1 VDDLAVMLR
10 GIRPDIQTV
19 NFGCPGET
27 SLTFINGGCNYT
39 SRGFSLHNGY
49 SGPQLSAALAF
60 LQEHPGQVSPITI
73 NIGGNDFNRLQSIC
87 GSDLSCYEVHGPA
100 ILAATRANL
109 DQILGAIR
117 NTAPNAEIIT
127 FTTYD
132 LTVLVDPR
140 FGRFTAAFN
149 DVVTDT
155 ARSHSVRV
163 ADVFGAF
170 NDGPQPPFDPLF
182 EPPHDRL
189 VLLHAILA
197 AAEDEELLL
206 WLGREKY
213 ISTEDRAFH
222 DKEVSV
228 ASQLIDLEP
237 QAKDRYLRAMANWW
251 KFAQIG
257 LRDDL
262 FSYYYIELDTLTG
275 AWRPLPK
282 SIKPRQQWNSP
293 SMWQNGTFPVCWGE
307 VAARLS
313 LSSAML
319 AHRSQEHRRA
329 R

>member
-1 VDDLAVMLR
+1 MKLLFPTRILVPVFLLLFATTQYAQNDTNPRFNPPKEYYLALGDSLAFGSQQIKFNANFPVEPPSAFNTGYVDDLAVMLR
-10 GIRPDIQTV
+10 GIRLAIQTV

-27 SLTFINGGCNYT
+27 SLTFMNGGCNYT

-163 ADVFGAF
+163 ADVFSAF
-170 NDGPQPPFDPLF
+170 NEGPQPATICSLTFACTPLRDTH
-182 EPPHDRL
+182 PND
-189 VLLHAILA
+189 AGYATI
-197 AAEDEELLL
+197 
-206 WLGREKY
+206 
-213 ISTEDRAFH
+213 
-222 DKEVSV
+222 
-228 ASQLIDLEP
+228 ASQIWAVSDY
-237 QAKDRYLRAMANWW
+237 DR
-251 KFAQIG
+251 
-257 LRDDL
+257 
-262 FSYYYIELDTLTG
+262 IE
-275 AWRPLPK
+275 R
-282 SIKPRQQWNSP
+282 
-293 SMWQNGTFPVCWGE
+293 
-307 VAARLS
+307 
-313 LSSAML
+313 
-319 AHRSQEHRRA
+319 
-329 R
+329 

>member
-1 VDDLAVMLR
+1 MKLLFPTRILVPVFLLLFAATQYAQNDTNPRFNPPKEYYLALGDSLAFGSQQIKFKANFPVEPPSAFNTGYVDNLAVMLR

-39 SRGFSLHNGY
+39 SRGFSLHNSY
-49 SGPQLSAALAF
+49 SGPQLSAAIAF

-73 NIGGNDFNRLQSIC
+73 NVGGNDFSPLQSIC

-163 ADVFGAF
+163 ADVFSAF
-170 NDGPQPPFDPLF
+170 NVGPQPATLCSLTFACTPLQDTH
-182 EPPHDRL
+182 PTD
-189 VLLHAILA
+189 AGYA
-197 AAEDEELLL
+197 
-206 WLGREKY
+206 
-213 ISTEDRAFH
+213 
-222 DKEVSV
+222 
-228 ASQLIDLEP
+228 LI
-237 QAKDRYLRAMANWW
+237 
-251 KFAQIG
+251 
-257 LRDDL
+257 
-262 FSYYYIELDTLTG
+262 
-275 AWRPLPK
+275 
-282 SIKPRQQWNSP
+282 
-293 SMWQNGTFPVCWGE
+293 
-307 VAARLS
+307 AARIWAVS
-313 LSSAML
+313 DYD
-319 AHRSQEHRRA
+319 RIER
-329 R
+329 

>member
-1 VDDLAVMLR
+1 MKLLFSPIRTLIPVFLLLFPAIQYAQNDTNPRFNPPKQYYLALGDSLAFGSQQVKFNANFPVEPPSAFNTGYVDDLAVMLR

-27 SLTFINGGCNYT
+27 SLTFINGGCSYT
-39 SRGFSLHNGY
+39 SRGFSLHNSY

-73 NIGGNDFNRLQSIC
+73 NVGGNDFGPLQSIC

-163 ADVFGAF
+163 ADVFSAF
-170 NDGPQPPFDPLF
+170 NDGPQPATLCS
-182 EPPHDRL
+182 L
-189 VLLHAILA
+189 
-197 AAEDEELLL
+197 
-206 WLGREKY
+206 
-213 ISTEDRAFH
+213 T
-222 DKEVSV
+222 
-228 ASQLIDLEP
+228 
-237 QAKDRYLRAMANWW
+237 
-251 KFAQIG
+251 FACTP
-257 LRDDL
+257 LRDTHPTDAGYATIAAHIWAV
-262 FSYYYIELDTLTG
+262 SDYDRIE
-275 AWRPLPK
+275 
-282 SIKPRQQWNSP
+282 Q
-293 SMWQNGTFPVCWGE
+293 
-307 VAARLS
+307 
-313 LSSAML
+313 
-319 AHRSQEHRRA
+319 
-329 R
+329 